1 MCCSSPLTEGI
12 RPTSRAS
19 LLHTR
24 SAVALLVKR
33 GSSWTRAQTPVPS
46 DSFPEMLAQIAG
58 GDPRTTGL
66 CCDAS

>member
-1 MCCSSPLTEGI
+1 V
-12 RPTSRAS
+12 
-19 LLHTR
+19 LLVSVDGRHQADLARFVAAHPR